1 MAHIHADTMAQYAL
15 DAKKYNEPW
24 KQWEYY
30 LDTDAWIDCTSH
42 PSWSTDCVYRRKSRT
57 INIAGYEV
65 PAPVREPLNPG
76 QKFWAVNPFLGPQ
89 EFIWDGCT
97 GTQHALE
104 SGFVHL
110 SEEAATQYYNVLK
123 ILLSGTTSETPVR
136 STSQSR
142 QT

>member
-1 MAHIHADTMAQYAL
+1 MAHIHADAMAQYAL

-24 KQWEYY
+24 KMWQYVVGDDWV
-30 LDTDAWIDCTSH
+30 DCILH
-42 PSWSTDCVYRRKSRT
+42 PSWATDRVYRRKPRT

-65 PAPVREPLNPG
+65 PEPHREPLNPG

-110 SEEAATQYYNVLK
+110 SEEDATKYYNVLK
-123 ILLSGTTSETPVR
+123 ILLSGT
-136 STSQSR
+136 
-142 QT
+142 

>member
-24 KQWEYY
+24 KMWQHG
-30 LDTDAWIDCTSH
+30 DGDAWSDCTSH
-42 PSWSTDCVYRRKSRT
+42 PSWATAHVYRRKSRT

-65 PAPVREPLNPG
+65 PEPVREPLNPG

-97 GTQHALE
+97 GSQHALD

-110 SEEAATQYYNVLK
+110 SEEAATRYYEVLK
-123 ILLSGTTSETPVR
+123 ILLSGTTKENP
-136 STSQSR
+136 
-142 QT
+142 